1 MVSACRKYRG
11 TEFPVDQID
20 EKYLFVSRD
29 LPRSDRND
37 DGSYWSWTS
46 SPTVMTSDMHRG
58 YVVADGWDEFHF
70 TRGATVTVDL
80 DGPTLQLLTFRST
93 IYDRVAHWIGQ

>member
-1 MVSACRKYRG
+1 
-11 TEFPVDQID
+11 
-20 EKYLFVSRD
+20 
-29 LPRSDRND
+29 
-37 DGSYWSWTS
+37 
-46 SPTVMTSDMHRG
+46 MTSDMHRG